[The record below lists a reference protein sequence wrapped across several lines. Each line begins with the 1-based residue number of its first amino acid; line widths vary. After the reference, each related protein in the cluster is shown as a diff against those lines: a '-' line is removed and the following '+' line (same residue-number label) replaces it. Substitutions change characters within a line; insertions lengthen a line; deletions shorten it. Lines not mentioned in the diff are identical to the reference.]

1 MFRSVRDAW
10 NMEAVAVGAT
20 VYFGSA
26 ESDRQIIAIAKAF
39 EEAHN
44 LGMAT
49 ILQCYSRNDGLI
61 KDNVYYNTAAYI
73 TC

>member
-1 MFRSVRDAW
+1 
-10 NMEAVAVGAT
+10 MEAVAVGAT